1 MASAAPHNAY
11 AELFKQ
17 LDALTSRGFGA
28 WCAQALGDEVAYA
41 INVDWYRAGAQVSEV
56 LAQTGTSAAVDRV
69 RDELESFLGDYFTV
83 RRRSASPEQ
92 VLCGGM
98 AEGAEFRP
106 RALTGSAAACL
117 LFLEHGGCDPWGSA
131 DEPATSE
138 ADTRDTRE
146 PDPQLLRR
154 QIGMLCLQY
163 AVLENESALLR
174 STCIKM
180 GSYDQRGGIDPA
192 TLAFIDRGDW
202 DAFQPIVRN
211 RNFAKTQRRIG
222 TLLDVPGYSE
232 SSDAE
237 LPLAESQ
244 PDSIPS
250 TPKPANRKASA
261 DWVKYLAK
269 RTFFTA
275 IEGHVDVLAGQAG
288 AMPAHRVELA
298 RTGWLWK
305 FTQGRAE
312 DASARRA
319 PIAVDDSVAW
329 QQAGQLLARWIW
341 ECSTATTPGGTIR
354 AVDDATLALAA
365 AAAGNEN
372 GLVEFRLLRQTL
384 RRNLGKACWMFNW
397 LQKKGGRADRGVF
410 VREQAEYIVDHYLGP
425 QLAAVLF
432 GIAHGMELD
441 RAGLGAAAA
450 EQGFGSV
457 QIEPPTN
464 DAVMPAGLSRT
475 LALEISIAPAGDRPA
490 PGSEALWKTVPL
502 DGCRA
507 CRLGRNPRALDA
519 PEDDAGIKAIILS
532 SADIGRQALD
542 LRIREDG
549 SLRATVHNP
558 AGAWI
563 ESRHVACGEQAD
575 LHPGEHIFIP
585 GNDLS
590 YVIVPRWQIVA

>member
-11 AELFKQ
+11 AELFEQ

-56 LAQTGTSAAVDRV
+56 LAQAGTGAATERV

-117 LFLEHGGCDPWGSA
+117 LFLEHGDRDPWGMT
-131 DEPATSE
+131 DEPASIE
-138 ADTRDTRE
+138 AGARDTRE

-222 TLLDVPGYSE
+222 TLLDAPGYSE

-237 LPLAESQ
+237 LPLADPQSG
-244 PDSIPS
+244 SIPS
-250 TPKPANRKASA
+250 TPKPANRKAGA

-288 AMPAHRVELA
+288 AMPTRRVELA

-312 DASARRA
+312 DVSARRA
-319 PIAVDDSVAW
+319 PIASDDSAAW

-341 ECSTATTPGGTIR
+341 ECSAATTPGKTIH
-354 AVDDATLALAA
+354 AVDNATLALAA

-397 LQKKGGRADRGVF
+397 LQKKSGRADRGIF
-410 VREQAEYIVDHYLGP
+410 VREQADYIVNHYLGP
-425 QLAAVLF
+425 QLTAVLY
-432 GIAHGMELD
+432 GIAHDMELD

-450 EQGFGSV
+450 EQGFGSM
-457 QIEPPTN
+457 QIEPPVS
-464 DAVMPAGLSRT
+464 DAAMPAGLNRT

-502 DGCRA
+502 DGCRT
-507 CRLGRNPRALDA
+507 CRLGRDPHALDA
-519 PEDDAGIKAIILS
+519 PGDDMGIKTIIPS

-549 SLRATVHNP
+549 SLHATVHNP

-563 ESRHVACGEQAD
+563 ESRHVACSEQAD

>member
-11 AELFKQ
+11 AELFEQ

-56 LAQTGTSAAVDRV
+56 LAQTGTSATVDRV

-92 VLCGGM
+92 VLCGSM
-98 AEGAEFRP
+98 ANDAEFRL

-117 LFLEHGGCDPWGSA
+117 LFLEHGDRDPWDAETG
-131 DEPATSE
+131 PTKIE
-138 ADTRDTRE
+138 AARPGTRE

-180 GSYDQRGGIDPA
+180 GSYDQRGGIAPA

-222 TLLDVPGYSE
+222 TLLGAPGYSE

-237 LPLAESQ
+237 LPLAEPQ
-244 PDSIPS
+244 PGSIPS

-269 RTFFTA
+269 RTFFAA

-319 PIAVDDSVAW
+319 PIASDDSVAW

-341 ECSTATTPGGTIR
+341 EYSTATTPGGTIR

-365 AAAGNEN
+365 AAAGHEN
-372 GLVEFRLLRQTL
+372 DLVEFHLLRQTL

-450 EQGFGSV
+450 EQGFGSM
-457 QIEPPTN
+457 QIEPPAS
-464 DAVMPAGLSRT
+464 DAAMPAGLNRT

-502 DGCRA
+502 DGCRT
-507 CRLGRNPRALDA
+507 CRLGRDPRALDT
-519 PEDDAGIKAIILS
+519 PEDGADIKAIILS

-542 LRIREDG
+542 LRIRQDG
-549 SLRATVHNP
+549 SVRATVHNP

-563 ESRHVACGEQAD
+563 ENRHVVCGEQAN

>member
-11 AELFKQ
+11 AELFEQ

-56 LAQTGTSAAVDRV
+56 LAQAGTGAAAERV

-98 AEGAEFRP
+98 VEGAEFRP
-106 RALTGSAAACL
+106 RALTRSAAACL
-117 LFLEHGGCDPWGSA
+117 LFLEHGDRDPWGMT
-131 DEPATSE
+131 DEPASIE
-138 ADTRDTRE
+138 ADTRE
-146 PDPQLLRR
+146 PDPELLRR

-180 GSYDQRGGIDPA
+180 GSYDQRGAIDPA

-222 TLLDVPGYSE
+222 TLLDAPGYSE

-237 LPLAESQ
+237 LPLAEPQ
-244 PDSIPS
+244 PSSIPS
-250 TPKPANRKASA
+250 TPRPANRKAGA

-269 RTFFTA
+269 RAFFTA
-275 IEGHVDVLAGQAG
+275 IEGHVDVLAGQVG
-288 AMPAHRVELA
+288 AMPTCRVELA

-312 DASARRA
+312 DASARRT
-319 PIAVDDSVAW
+319 PIAAGDPAAW
-329 QQAGQLLARWIW
+329 QQAGQLLAHWIW
-341 ECSTATTPGGTIR
+341 ECSTATTPGGTIH
-354 AVDDATLALAA
+354 AVDNATLALAT

-397 LQKKGGRADRGVF
+397 LQKKSSRTDRGIF
-410 VREQAEYIVDHYLGP
+410 VREQGNYIVNHYLGP
-425 QLAAVLF
+425 QLAAVLY
-432 GIAHGMELD
+432 GIAHDMELD

-450 EQGFGSV
+450 EQGFGSM
-457 QIEPPTN
+457 QIEPPVSGAT
-464 DAVMPAGLSRT
+464 MPAGLHRT
-475 LALEISIAPAGDRPA
+475 LALEISIAPAGDRPVL
-490 PGSEALWKTVPL
+490 GSEALWKTVPL

-507 CRLGRNPRALDA
+507 CRLGRDPRALYT
-519 PEDDAGIKAIILS
+519 PEAGAGIKTIILS

-542 LRIREDG
+542 LRIHEDG
-549 SLRATVHNP
+549 SLRTTVHNP

-563 ESRHVACGEQAD
+563 ENRHVACGEQAD

-590 YVIVPRWQIVA
+590 YMIVPRWQIVA

>member
-11 AELFKQ
+11 AELFEQ

-41 INVDWYRAGAQVSEV
+41 IDVDWYRAGAQVNEV
-56 LAQTGTSAAVDRV
+56 LAEAGAGAATERA
-69 RDELESFLGDYFTV
+69 RDELEGFLGDYFTV

-92 VLCGGM
+92 VLCGSM
-98 AEGAEFRP
+98 AEGAEFWP

-117 LFLEHGGCDPWGSA
+117 LFLEHGGCDPWGMT
-131 DEPATSE
+131 DEPASIE
-138 ADTRDTRE
+138 ADTRE
-146 PDPQLLRR
+146 PDPELLRR

-174 STCIKM
+174 STYIKM
-180 GSYDQRGGIDPA
+180 GSYDQRGAIDPA

-222 TLLDVPGYSE
+222 TLLDAPGYSE

-237 LPLAESQ
+237 LPLAEPQ
-244 PDSIPS
+244 PSSIPS
-250 TPKPANRKASA
+250 TPRPANRKAGA

-269 RTFFTA
+269 RAFFTA
-275 IEGHVDVLAGQAG
+275 IEGHVDVLAGQVG
-288 AMPAHRVELA
+288 AMPTCRVELA

-312 DASARRA
+312 DASARRT
-319 PIAVDDSVAW
+319 PIAAGDPAAW
-329 QQAGQLLARWIW
+329 QQAGQLLAHWIW
-341 ECSTATTPGGTIR
+341 ECSTATTPGRTIR
-354 AVDDATLALAA
+354 AVDNATLALAT
-365 AAAGNEN
+365 AAAGNKHD
-372 GLVEFRLLRQTL
+372 LVEFHLLRQTL

-397 LQKKGGRADRGVF
+397 LQKKSGRADHGIF
-410 VREQAEYIVDHYLGP
+410 VREQGNYIVNHYLGP
-425 QLAAVLF
+425 QLAAVLY
-432 GIAHGMELD
+432 GIAHDMELD

-450 EQGFGSV
+450 EQGFGSM
-457 QIEPPTN
+457 QIEPPAS
-464 DAVMPAGLSRT
+464 DATMPAGLNRT
-475 LALEISIAPAGDRPA
+475 LALEISIAPAGNRPA

-507 CRLGRNPRALDA
+507 CRLGRDPRALDA
-519 PEDDAGIKAIILS
+519 PGDGAGIKTIILS

-558 AGAWI
+558 AGTWI
-563 ESRHVACGEQAD
+563 ENRHIACGEQAD

>member
-11 AELFKQ
+11 AELFEQ

-28 WCAQALGDEVAYA
+28 WCAQALGDEVAYT
-41 INVDWYRAGAQVSEV
+41 IDVDWYRAGAQVSEV
-56 LAQTGTSAAVDRV
+56 LAQAGTGADTERARN
-69 RDELESFLGDYFTV
+69 ELEGFLGDYFTV

-98 AEGAEFRP
+98 ADDAEFRP

-117 LFLEHGGCDPWGSA
+117 LFLEHGDRDPWGMT
-131 DEPATSE
+131 DEPASIE
-138 ADTRDTRE
+138 ADTRE
-146 PDPQLLRR
+146 PDPELLRR

-180 GSYDQRGGIDPA
+180 GSYDQRGAIDPA

-222 TLLDVPGYSE
+222 TLLDAPGYSE

-237 LPLAESQ
+237 LPLAEPQ
-244 PDSIPS
+244 PSSIPS
-250 TPKPANRKASA
+250 TPRPANRKAGA

-269 RTFFTA
+269 RAFFTA
-275 IEGHVDVLAGQAG
+275 IEGHVDVLAGQVG
-288 AMPAHRVELA
+288 AMPTCRVELA

-312 DASARRA
+312 DASARRT
-319 PIAVDDSVAW
+319 PIAAGDPAAW
-329 QQAGQLLARWIW
+329 QQTGQLLAHWIW
-341 ECSTATTPGGTIR
+341 ECSAATTPGGTIH
-354 AVDDATLALAA
+354 AVDNATLALAT

-397 LQKKGGRADRGVF
+397 LQKKSSRTDHGIF
-410 VREQAEYIVDHYLGP
+410 VREQGNYIVNHYLGP
-425 QLAAVLF
+425 QLAAVLY
-432 GIAHGMELD
+432 GIAHDMELD

-450 EQGFGSV
+450 EQGFGSM
-457 QIEPPTN
+457 QIEPPVS
-464 DAVMPAGLSRT
+464 DATMPAGLNRT
-475 LALEISIAPAGDRPA
+475 LALEISIAPAGNRPA

-502 DGCRA
+502 DDCRA
-507 CRLGRNPRALDA
+507 CRLGRDPRALDA
-519 PEDDAGIKAIILS
+519 PGDGAGIKTIILS

-558 AGAWI
+558 AGTWI
-563 ESRHVACGEQAD
+563 ENRHITCGEQAD

>member
-11 AELFKQ
+11 AELFEQ

-56 LAQTGTSAAVDRV
+56 LAEAGTEAATERV

-92 VLCGGM
+92 VLCGSM

-117 LFLEHGGCDPWGSA
+117 LFLEHGGRDPWGSA
-131 DEPATSE
+131 DESAGIE
-138 ADTRDTRE
+138 ADTRE
-146 PDPQLLRR
+146 PDPELLRR

-222 TLLDVPGYSE
+222 TLLDAPGYSE

-237 LPLAESQ
+237 LPLADPQSG
-244 PDSIPS
+244 SIPS
-250 TPKPANRKASA
+250 APKPANRKAGA

-288 AMPAHRVELA
+288 AMPAHCVELA

-312 DASARRA
+312 DVSARRA
-319 PIAVDDSVAW
+319 PIAADDPAAW
-329 QQAGQLLARWIW
+329 QQAGQLLAHWIW
-341 ECSTATTPGGTIR
+341 ECSTAATPGRTIR
-354 AVDDATLALAA
+354 AVDNTTLALAT
-365 AAAGNEN
+365 AAAGNKHD
-372 GLVEFRLLRQTL
+372 LVEFRLLRQTL

-397 LQKKGGRADRGVF
+397 LQKKSSRTDHGIF
-410 VREQAEYIVDHYLGP
+410 VREQGNYIVNHYLGP
-425 QLAAVLF
+425 QLAAVLY
-432 GIAHGMELD
+432 GIAHDMELD

-450 EQGFGSV
+450 EQGFGSM
-457 QIEPPTN
+457 QIEPPVS
-464 DAVMPAGLSRT
+464 DATMPAGLNRT
-475 LALEISIAPAGDRPA
+475 LALEISIAPAGNRPA

-507 CRLGRNPRALDA
+507 CRLGRDPRAFYT
-519 PEDDAGIKAIILS
+519 PEAGAGIKAIILS

-542 LRIREDG
+542 LRIRRDD
-549 SLRATVHNP
+549 SLRVTVNNP
-558 AGAWI
+558 AGIWI
-563 ESRHVACGEQAD
+563 ETRHITCGEQAD

>member
-11 AELFKQ
+11 AELFEQ

-28 WCAQALGDEVAYA
+28 WCAQALGDEVAYT
-41 INVDWYRAGAQVSEV
+41 IDVDWYRAGAQVSEV
-56 LAQTGTSAAVDRV
+56 LAQAGTGADTERARN
-69 RDELESFLGDYFTV
+69 ELEGFLGDYFTV

-98 AEGAEFRP
+98 ADDAEFRP

-117 LFLEHGGCDPWGSA
+117 LFLEHGDRDPWGMT
-131 DEPATSE
+131 DEPASIE
-138 ADTRDTRE
+138 ADTRE
-146 PDPQLLRR
+146 PDPELLRR

-180 GSYDQRGGIDPA
+180 GSYDQRGAIDPA

-222 TLLDVPGYSE
+222 TLLDAPGYSE

-237 LPLAESQ
+237 LPLAEPQ
-244 PDSIPS
+244 PSSIPS
-250 TPKPANRKASA
+250 TPRPANRKAGA

-269 RTFFTA
+269 RAFFTA
-275 IEGHVDVLAGQAG
+275 IEGHVDVLAGQVG
-288 AMPAHRVELA
+288 AMPTCRVELA

-312 DASARRA
+312 DASARRT
-319 PIAVDDSVAW
+319 PIAAGDPAAW
-329 QQAGQLLARWIW
+329 QQAGQLLAHWIW
-341 ECSTATTPGGTIR
+341 ECSTATTPGGTIH
-354 AVDDATLALAA
+354 AVDNATLALAT

-397 LQKKGGRADRGVF
+397 LQKKSSRTDHGIF
-410 VREQAEYIVDHYLGP
+410 VREQGNYIVNHYLGP
-425 QLAAVLF
+425 QLAAVLY
-432 GIAHGMELD
+432 GIAHDMELD

-450 EQGFGSV
+450 EQGFGSM
-457 QIEPPTN
+457 QIEPPVS
-464 DAVMPAGLSRT
+464 DATMPAGLNRT
-475 LALEISIAPAGDRPA
+475 LALEISIAPAGNRPA

-507 CRLGRNPRALDA
+507 CRLGRDPRALDA
-519 PEDDAGIKAIILS
+519 PGDGAGIKTIILS

-558 AGAWI
+558 AGTWI
-563 ESRHVACGEQAD
+563 ENRHIACGEQAD